1 MSFTR
6 ITNQDLVNKGV
17 TSLPDTPD
25 MAASELKQRFDSLGN
40 LCVQRINNLID
51 ELEAEM
57 AALSIGASAP
67 EGIPAQNDVQDI
79 INALA
84 VIVKQCQELSH
95 SHANKTILDT
105 FTAEDKAKYDSTALK
120 LDSITSVE
128 AIVHN
133 SNAEIPTSKA
143 VMNYVQSYVNS
154 RLGG

>member
-6 ITNQDLVNKGV
+6 ITNEDLVNKGV

-57 AALSIGASAP
+57 ASLSIGATAP
-67 EGIPAQNDVQDI
+67 EGYGTLNDIQHI
-79 INALA
+79 INALGVVA
-84 VIVKQCQELSH
+84 TQCQELSH
-95 SHANKTILDT
+95 NHANKTVLDT

-120 LDSITSVE
+120 FDSITSVE

-133 SNAEIPTSKA
+133 SNSEIPTSKA
-143 VMNYVQSYVNS
+143 VIDYVNS